1 MSRYCKIFFFLP
13 AILAN
18 INGFAQED
26 TVAHGSDTVTVSTD
40 TLSSS
45 AYELALPEKTT
56 TIYNMH
62 FSTVMFTLLIIGI
75 VYISYRYWK
84 DNMQKPNTT
93 DNIKDSI
100 DS

>member
-1 MSRYCKIFFFLP
+1 MRRYCKIFFSLV
-13 AILAN
+13 AILTTTS
-18 INGFAQED
+18 GFAQED
-26 TVAHGSDTVTVSTD
+26 SVAHGSDTVTMSAD

-45 AYELALPEKTT
+45 AYELALPKNTT

-84 DNMQKPNTT
+84 DNMQKPNVP
-93 DNIKDSI
+93 DNVSDRMDS
-100 DS
+100 

>member
-1 MSRYCKIFFFLP
+1 MIRYCKILFFIL
-13 AILAN
+13 AILTTVK
-18 INGFAQED
+18 GFGQED
-26 TVAHGSDTVTVSTD
+26 TVAHGSDTVTASTD
-40 TLSSS
+40 TLPSS

-62 FSTVMFTLLIIGI
+62 FSTIMFTLLIIGI

-93 DNIKDSI
+93 NNNQ
-100 DS
+100 